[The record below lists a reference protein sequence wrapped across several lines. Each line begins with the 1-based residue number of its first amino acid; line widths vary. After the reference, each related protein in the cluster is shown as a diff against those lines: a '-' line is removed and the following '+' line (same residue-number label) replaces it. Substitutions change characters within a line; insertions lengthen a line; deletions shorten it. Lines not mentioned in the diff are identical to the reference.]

1 MDKFLDYF
9 SSLLESTPQLTHASK
24 IVASIV
30 KKNKKEKQIKFL
42 PKICNEYKSYIEAQ
56 EQLKGWDR
64 NIIEERVK
72 LLNKYY
78 NFYHDN
84 DIDNLFS
91 SQSKLRPS
99 ILEEFVFLLFRDYVN
114 DLIDRFDAD
123 SIINSGSAKAYTNLF
138 FRAKDFQ
145 EFIKAPQIGVN
156 QKDQD
161 YSIYRELSIS
171 IDGKNTKIKIPVVAV
186 ETKTYIDKTM
196 LDSIIA
202 TAEKLKNGTPHSKF
216 IAVTES
222 YEVDKNVDPAYS
234 RIDQIYV
241 LRKSN
246 NRDSWNQISEDVVFR
261 LFNDVKDHI
270 ERPWSDIETK
280 MKKEGVIL

>member
-1 MDKFLDYF
+1 MLKAD
-9 SSLLESTPQLTHASK
+9 E
-24 IVASIV
+24 IRVASRDHRIIPDLAEKYPEADIILEFEPGADADISHETLREYDILCRKKFIV
-30 KKNKKEKQIKFL
+30 
-42 PKICNEYKSYIEAQ
+42 C
-56 EQLKGWDR
+56 
-64 NIIEERVK
+64 
-72 LLNKYY
+72 LNDISPETLA
-78 NFYHDN
+78 FYHDN

-99 ILEEFVFLLFRDYVN
+99 ILEEFVFILFRDYVN